1 MTLGVCPSIRATHE
15 LVVPK
20 SIPMM
25 VSPFLVEK
33 DLMRLDLKIVRI
45 IVLFVKIKLLWPQ
58 IKIL

>member
-1 MTLGVCPSIRATHE
+1 MTLGVCPSISATHE

-20 SIPMM
+20 SIPMI